1 MICVTCQWLWENLD
15 RPGKKSI
22 RARRLIRRG
31 KIIVS
36 RKKKKK
42 KIVFLRLLAATMD
55 TVLEKMGKLNLV
67 MLLDYRFSRM
77 I

>member
-42 KIVFLRLLAATMD
+42 KIFLCVVATMD